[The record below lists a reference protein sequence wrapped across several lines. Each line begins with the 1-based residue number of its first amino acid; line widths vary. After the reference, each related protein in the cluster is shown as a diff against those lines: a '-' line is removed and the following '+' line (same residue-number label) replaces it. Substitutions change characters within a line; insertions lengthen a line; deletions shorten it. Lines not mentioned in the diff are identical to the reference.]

1 MYSDTE
7 DIYVSKNGF
16 HRLRGENSGRWL
28 QSRPQG

>member
-16 HRLRGENSGRWL
+16 HRRRGEYGGRWL
-28 QSRPQG
+28 QCRLQG